1 VDPAIDVELL
11 GLRHEYYVPG
21 LQRYVLP
28 AVARERRKLEFGD
41 LVVVSAAALSHRGRR
56 AFSRPR
62 DRA

>member
-1 VDPAIDVELL
+1 LL

-41 LVVVSAAALSHRGRR
+41 LVVVSAAALSDRGRR